1 MARILIQGIGGV
13 GGLLAGELL
22 RAGEDVTLI
31 TGNTDIAAAINRN
44 GISVTTPEDT
54 FQVAA
59 SAYTT
64 LSDLPS
70 GSTFDC
76 AYLAVMAGVVVE
88 AAIEV
93 LALLVDDG
101 YVVAFQNGFVE
112 EAVGNAIGMNRVI
125 SATVAFGS
133 TMEAPGHYRRTTPGR
148 IIIGELDGRESA
160 RLEMLRTSLAH
171 VIETEI
177 SRNIVGVLWGK
188 LIWNGAVSC
197 LCAISGKLLGELF
210 DCEIGRELFLQSFR
224 ESVDAARSQGVGIE
238 HVIVDPDE
246 YYLGASDPA
255 ARREEVL
262 ARMVPFVKKYTGVT
276 PSTLVSL
283 QRGRKS
289 EIDFLNGYI
298 LEKTR
303 AAGLVAPLN
312 ETVIQMVHDIED
324 GRRRICPENLD
335 ELRDSL
341 RVLP

>member
-1 MARILIQGIGGV
+1 
-13 GGLLAGELL
+13 
-22 RAGEDVTLI
+22 
-31 TGNTDIAAAINRN
+31 
-44 GISVTTPEDT
+44 VTTPDDA

-70 GSTFDC
+70 AQTFDC
-76 AYLAVMAGVVVE
+76 AYLAMMAGVVVE
-88 AAIEV
+88 AALEV
-93 LALLVDDG
+93 LPLLGDDG

-112 EAVGNAIGMNRVI
+112 EAIGNAVGMDRVI

-133 TMEAPGHYRRTTPGR
+133 TMEAPGRYRRTTLGR

-160 RLEMLRTSLAH
+160 RLEALRTTLTP

-210 DCEIGRELFLQSFR
+210 DSETGRELFLQSFR
-224 ESVDAARSQGVGIE
+224 ESVDAARAQGVTIE
-238 HVIVDPDE
+238 HVIVDPDD
-246 YYLGASDPA
+246 YYLGISDPP
-255 ARREEVL
+255 ARRDEVL
-262 ARMVPFVKKYTGVT
+262 ARLAPFVKKYTGVT

-298 LEKTR
+298 LEKAR
-303 AAGLVAPLN
+303 ACGLAAPLN
-312 ETVIQMVHDIED
+312 ETVIRMVHDIED
-324 GRRRICPENLD
+324 GRRQIRPENLD

-341 RVLP
+341 RRLI